1 MELEYLEFN
10 TKIKSLREAH
20 GYTQQQ
26 IADFLGIDKTTYAH
40 YEAGRR
46 LPNIDKI
53 RRLAELYSLNDE
65 MLNVLFPV
73 EVIIKY
79 PKSMLDKAEAYLKEA
94 EAVQGKTIEQLNNS
108 IDKLWKVFEP
118 IFKIRQDAIK
128 LPESA
133 DDYLKAGQRKT
144 IKKVYLDLRGEKL
157 ITDYVKTQ
165 QKIYEAIKRM
175 YMN

>member
-1 MELEYLEFN
+1 MEQEYLGFN

-46 LPNIDKI
+46 FPNIDKL
-53 RRLAELYSLNDE
+53 RKLAELYSLNDE

-108 IDKLWKVFEP
+108 INKLWKVFEP
-118 IFKIRQDAIK
+118 IFKIRQEAIK
-128 LPESA
+128 FPESA
-133 DDYLKAGQRKT
+133 DVYLSAVQRKT
-144 IKKVYLDLRGEKL
+144 VKKVYLDLRGEKL
-157 ITDYVKTQ
+157 INDYVKTQ
-165 QKIYEAIKRM
+165 QKIYDAIKRKHIS
-175 YMN
+175 